1 MKALTQ
7 LLQAL
12 REPAAMAS
20 FDADTWDIVVRQAA
34 GAGLLGRLAALAQ
47 REGIEARLPPAVW
60 RHMRAFLTVAEQQ
73 RRAVLWELVQLTR
86 SLAAVEGPVLLLKGA
101 AYVAADLPPAPGRV
115 FSDIDIMVRRSSLDA
130 TEAALMLDGWNSAS
144 HDDYD
149 QRYYRRWMHE
159 LPPMMHIRRQTVL
172 DVHHTILPETARIR
186 TRPEAIIDAA
196 RRLADFPRFCVP
208 CDADLVL
215 HGATHLFHEGEWQ
228 QGLRNL
234 ADLDALLR
242 SFGSRPGFW
251 DELLARASTLNL
263 GRPLFYGLRYARRF
277 LATPI
282 PPHVEARCPGR
293 PPRIMLA
300 GMDALFRGGFA
311 CAHHSSRT
319 PFAVLAS
326 AALYLR
332 SHWLR
337 MPMRLLLPHL
347 AYKFWQARWKPAD
360 TATA

>member
-1 MKALTQ
+1 MKPLTP
-7 LLQAL
+7 LLHAL

-20 FDADTWDIVVRQAA
+20 FDADTWDRLVHQAA
-34 GAGLLGRLAALAQ
+34 GAGLLGRLAALAR

-73 RRAVLWELVQLTR
+73 RRAVSWELVQLTR

-101 AYVAADLPPAPGRV
+101 AYMAADLPPAPGRV

-130 TEAALMLDGWNSAS
+130 AEAALMLDGWNSAG
-144 HDDYD
+144 HDEYD

-159 LPPMMHIRRQTVL
+159 LPPMTHIRRQTVL

-196 RRLADFPRFCVP
+196 RTLDDFPGFCVP

-263 GRPLFYGLRYARRF
+263 GRPLFYGLRYARRL

-282 PPHVEARCPGR
+282 PPHVEARCPGQ

-300 GMDALFRGGFA
+300 GMDALFLGGFA

-319 PFAVLAS
+319 RLAVLAS
-326 AALYLR
+326 GALYLR

-347 AYKFWQARWKPAD
+347 AYKLWQARWKPAD

>member
-47 REGIEARLPPAVW
+47 REGIEKRLPPAVW

-130 TEAALMLDGWNSAS
+130 AEAALMLDGWNSAS